1 MDMAETWVTW
11 LRNLTAAG
19 PGRSFSVPKEVAM
32 LVGDKEILLPTTMV
46 GNYPEPRW
54 FKGQGSY
61 PGLPKRFVHDSM
73 EQELLDD
80 CIQCIAKDQEKA
92 DFSIIADGRV
102 FGGSDSYG
110 QLLYHYMERMSG
122 FLMDGP
128 PVGVPIY
135 SSLYSPTCIGEIN
148 RLYPFH
154 TDAIRALRKAT
165 DRPMKLSYTGIGA
178 MTAAVT
184 NKHYK
189 DVKELSSAL
198 AKCLNEDLKEV
209 AAIGVDIIQFDEFV
223 WPYGM
228 GDWEIEAL
236 NQVVEGV
243 DAQIWVHVCWGNYG
257 GTPAYLPYE
266 GSESDV
272 SFEGHFDLAA
282 RPKHATEIGDRA
294 KNIFPKVLEAN
305 IDVLN
310 YEVGRLGPDDL
321 KPLVDNNWDKP
332 FVAGVIDVKSLIT
345 ESAEEVAERI
355 RACMEYVPIE
365 RLGLSTDCGLPHLP
379 RMIAQNKLK
388 ALEEGAAIVRAEH
401 LAKNA
406 TN

>member
-1 MDMAETWVTW
+1 
-11 LRNLTAAG
+11 
-19 PGRSFSVPKEVAM
+19 M

-54 FKGQGSY
+54 FKGNGLAKY
-61 PGLPKRFVHDSM
+61 PGVPARFVHDSI

-92 DFSIIADGRV
+92 GFDIIADGRV

-135 SSLYSPTCIGEIN
+135 SSLYSPTCVGEIN

-154 TDAIRALRKAT
+154 TDALRALRKAT
-165 DRPMKLSYTGIGA
+165 DKPMKLSYTGIGA
-178 MTAAVT
+178 MTAAIT
-184 NKHYK
+184 NKHYS
-189 DVKELSSAL
+189 DVKELAGAL
-198 AKCLNEDLKEV
+198 AKALNDDLKEV
-209 AAIGVDIIQFDEFV
+209 SAIGVDIIQFDEFV

-236 NQVVEGV
+236 NKVVEGV

-257 GTPAYLPYE
+257 GTPAYLPYD
-266 GSESDV
+266 GSEADV

-345 ESAEEVAERI
+345 ESKEEVAERI
-355 RACMEYVPIE
+355 RAVMEYVPIE

-388 ALEEGAAIVRAEH
+388 ALAEGAEIVRNEH
-401 LAKNA
+401 LAKQAAN
-406 TN
+406 